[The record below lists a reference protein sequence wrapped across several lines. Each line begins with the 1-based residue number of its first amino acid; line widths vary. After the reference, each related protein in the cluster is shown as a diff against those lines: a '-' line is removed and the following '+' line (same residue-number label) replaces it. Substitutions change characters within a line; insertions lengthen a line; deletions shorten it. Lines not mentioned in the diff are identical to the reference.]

1 VVVAGLV
8 LVAALAGC
16 SPMQASTAPG
26 THAAAARTTASG
38 GTWGTA
44 KEVPGIAALATD
56 VNSYPLSVS
65 CGAAGNCSA
74 GGYYTTYVKKP
85 NPQEAFVVS
94 EKGGAWGTAKEVPG
108 TAALNQG
115 RDAQLASVSCA
126 AAGNCS
132 AGGFYT
138 DGSGHQQAFVV
149 GEANGSW
156 GTAKEV
162 PGFAALNKGVF
173 TALAAVSCAS
183 AGNCSAGGSYTD
195 GSGHHQAF
203 VVSEKGGTWGTAKEV
218 PGTAALNQ
226 GGNAQLASVSCPSA
240 GNCSADGS
248 YYTDS
253 SGHHQAFVVSQTNG
267 TWGTAKAVPGTAAL
281 NQGGYAAVVQ
291 VSCASA
297 GNCGAGGSYVD
308 SSGHDQAFVVG
319 EKGGAW
325 GTAKQVPGTSA
336 LNHGGSA
343 HLASVSC
350 ASAGN
355 CSATGGYF
363 NFNDSSSEVFVV
375 SQTNGTW
382 GTAKEVPGFAALN
395 QGGNAQPAS
404 VSCASAGHCSAVG
417 FYTTRPRNGFNE
429 AFVVNET

>member
-1 VVVAGLV
+1 MLPGTTRERRMSRPMSAVRVARGTQLVRGVPVVVAGLV
-8 LVAALAGC
+8 LVTALAGC

-56 VNSYPLSVS
+56 VSSYPLSVS

-94 EKGGAWGTAKEVPG
+94 EKGG
-108 TAALNQG
+108 
-115 RDAQLASVSCA
+115 
-126 AAGNCS
+126 
-132 AGGFYT
+132 
-138 DGSGHQQAFVV
+138 
-149 GEANGSW
+149 
-156 GTAKEV
+156 
-162 PGFAALNKGVF
+162 
-173 TALAAVSCAS
+173 
-183 AGNCSAGGSYTD
+183 
-195 GSGHHQAF
+195 
-203 VVSEKGGTWGTAKEV
+203 TWGTAKEV
-218 PGTAALNQ
+218 PGTAALNH
-226 GGNAQLASVSCPSA
+226 GRNAQLASVSCASA
-240 GNCSADGS
+240 GNCSAGGS

-253 SGHHQAFVVSQTNG
+253 SGHHQAFVVSETNG
-267 TWGTAKAVPGTAAL
+267 TWGTAKAVPGITAL

-308 SSGHDQAFVVG
+308 GSGNDQAFVV
-319 EKGGAW
+319 
-325 GTAKQVPGTSA
+325 
-336 LNHGGSA
+336 
-343 HLASVSC
+343 
-350 ASAGN
+350 
-355 CSATGGYF
+355 
-363 NFNDSSSEVFVV
+363 SE
-375 SQTNGTW
+375 TNGTW
-382 GTAKEVPGFAALN
+382 GTAKEVPGTAALN
-395 QGGNAQPAS
+395 QGGNAQLAS